1 MAAQYDIS
9 IDQGSNFNFWFQYLD
24 ENNIGINL
32 SGYNTQMVIKKYKDA
47 VNAEILV
54 NIYGLTYGCT
64 GGFNTGYTGYGQ
76 VYVNTNYNSTY
87 LDGGV
92 KIIIGPKATESL
104 SQGKY
109 LYDIKMYSGNGVT
122 FAQKLVE
129 GKITVNG
136 SNQ

>member
-1 MAAQYDIS
+1 M
-9 IDQGSNFNFWFQYLD
+9 
-24 ENNIGINL
+24 
-32 SGYNTQMVIKKYKDA
+32 
-47 VNAEILV
+47 
-54 NIYGLTYGCT
+54 
-64 GGFNTGYTGYGQ
+64 
-76 VYVNTNYNSTY
+76 NTNYNSSY

-92 KIIIGPKATESL
+92 KIVIGPKATGSL

-109 LYDIKMYSGNGVT
+109 LYDIKMYTEGGVT